1 VTGSRREE
9 NDGTAPAARVHR
21 QWTPLARALAAVGDR
36 WTLLIVLELGDGP
49 LRLQAL
55 MDRLPGASAGVLD
68 NHVRRMREA
77 RLITRRR
84 FREVPPRVELELTR
98 AGAEL
103 AGIAGALARW
113 GMRNAWSAPLEGE
126 RVDVS
131 AILRMLPALLAE
143 ERELPDGTLEAVVWR
158 GQRPGSGSGSGSE
171 VYSRQAGRHVF
182 DVRGDVVIAGPP
194 SREESAGA
202 AEGADREGASP
213 GAAVGHTTAPVRAAG
228 LTARAEGDA
237 AAWVAALGPA
247 RDRAG
252 LALSGDQRIAAALLD
267 ALPGPARPPG

>member
-1 VTGSRREE
+1 MHPLARADDAISLRRMPGSEPRES
-9 NDGTAPAARVHR
+9 GTAPAARVHR

-55 MDRLPGASAGVLD
+55 MERLPGVSAGVLD
-68 NHVRRMREA
+68 NHVRRMRES

-98 AGAEL
+98 SGAEL

-113 GMRNAWSAPLEGE
+113 GMRNAWSAPVEGE

-131 AILRMLPALLAE
+131 AVLRMLPVLLAE
-143 ERELPDGTLEAVVWR
+143 ERDLPEGTLEAVVRR
-158 GQRPGSGSGSGSE
+158 GQGSGSGSGSGSE
-171 VYSRQAGRHVF
+171 AYSGQAGRHVF
-182 DVRGDVVIAGPP
+182 DVRGGVVIARSLSG
-194 SREESAGA
+194 EESAG
-202 AEGADREGASP
+202 EP
-213 GAAVGHTTAPVRAAG
+213 
-228 LTARAEGDA
+228 TARAEGTE

-247 RDRAG
+247 RDRAE
-252 LALSGDQRIAAALLD
+252 LSLSGDRKIATALLE
-267 ALPGPARPPG
+267 ALPVPERPPG

>member
-1 VTGSRREE
+1 MHPLARADCAISLRRMSGSEPQE
-9 NDGTAPAARVHR
+9 SGTAPVARVHR

-68 NHVRRMREA
+68 NHVRRMRESG
-77 RLITRRR
+77 LITRRR
-84 FREVPPRVELELTR
+84 FREVPPRVELALTR
-98 AGAEL
+98 SGAEL

-113 GMRNAWSAPLEGE
+113 GMRNAWSAPVEGE

-131 AILRMLPALLAE
+131 AVLRMLPVLLAE
-143 ERELPDGTLEAVVWR
+143 ERELPEGTLEAIVSG
-158 GQRPGSGSGSGSE
+158 GQAGRSDAALSE
-171 VYSRQAGRHVF
+171 VRRHVF
-182 DVRGDVVIAGPP
+182 DVRSGVVIARSP
-194 SREESAGA
+194 SREESAG
-202 AEGADREGASP
+202 EP
-213 GAAVGHTTAPVRAAG
+213 
-228 LTARAEGDA
+228 TARAEGEQ

-252 LALSGDQRIAAALLD
+252 LSLSGDRKIATALLK
-267 ALPGPARPPG
+267 ALPVPERPPG